1 MEAVSKETKA
11 SYQPL
16 NNLDDG
22 EELSA
27 SKNARLLPRLSPQ
40 CFLACNVAILLL
52 NVSLITVLMSW
63 ALTKNALRA
72 TDCMLPPSRSL
83 YVCFRF
89 KVPDT
94 DFSSAPNEKLLQRQ
108 QRTFTLSSA
117 WSGAPSNE
125 TDQAWKNLVEDDM
138 GAFSISGKLFQQVNP
153 SLETGVRVP
162 YEPEDKYVATFDV
175 VHKLHCLNLI
185 RQSFYPDRYPDYQG
199 FHGHTS
205 MEVQAH
211 REHCIEQIRQSLMC
225 SGDLSILTYNWVKGE
240 RMPKPNFKT
249 VHTCQNWDHV
259 VGWARENSVEHLM
272 QYIRRPKEGLE
283 LIHVPC
289 EEGVDCDGVS

>member
-1 MEAVSKETKA
+1 MEVVNKETKA

-16 NNLDDG
+16 SNLDDG

-72 TDCMLPPSRSL
+72 TDCMLPP
-83 YVCFRF
+83 
-89 KVPDT
+89 T
-94 DFSSAPNEKLLQRQ
+94 PNEKLLQRQ

-175 VHKLHCLNLI
+175 VHKLHCLVSELLQTYPLCDTFA
-185 RQSFYPDRYPDYQG
+185 RQ
-199 FHGHTS
+199 
-205 MEVQAH
+205 QAH
-211 REHCIEQIRQSLMC
+211 TYVPESYSSELLPRSVSRLSRLLWPHVNGG
-225 SGDLSILTYNWVKGE
+225 SGASRALYRADS
-240 RMPKPNFKT
+240 P
-249 VHTCQNWDHV
+249 V
-259 VGWARENSVEHLM
+259 VDV
-272 QYIRRPKEGLE
+272 
-283 LIHVPC
+283 
-289 EEGVDCDGVS
+289 

>member
-1 MEAVSKETKA
+1 M
-11 SYQPL
+11 
-16 NNLDDG
+16 
-22 EELSA
+22 
-27 SKNARLLPRLSPQ
+27 
-40 CFLACNVAILLL
+40 
-52 NVSLITVLMSW
+52 ITVFASW
-63 ALTKNALRA
+63 ASTRNALHA
-72 TDCMLPPSRSL
+72 TDYMLPPSRSL
-83 YVCFRF
+83 YVRLRF
-89 KVPDT
+89 EVSDT
-94 DFSSAPNEKLLQRQ
+94 DLSPAPNEKLLQRQ
-108 QRTFTLSSA
+108 QRTFTLSSS

-138 GAFSISGKLFQQVNP
+138 GAFSISAKLFQQVNP

-162 YEPEDKYVATFDV
+162 YESKDKYVATFDV
-175 VHKLHCLNLI
+175 VHKLHCLVSELLQISSPLRYLLPASELTLMCQNLI

-205 MEVQAH
+205 EEVQAH

-249 VHTCQNWDHV
+249 VHACQNWDHM
-259 VGWARENSVEHLM
+259 VGWARENSVEHLI

-289 EEGVDCDGVS
+289 EEGVDCDGVY